1 MRFLLPVISS
11 LFELRR
17 PPVRRVLLKQIY
29 FTGNEAAWIMLL
41 IGFALGGIVVS
52 QLHDQYGQSRE
63 AAMRLLAALSFRE
76 LTPLMVGLVLI
87 ARSSSA
93 VASELA
99 SMRVHG
105 ELRSLM
111 RYGIDPV
118 GYLVLPRVLGMTLA
132 ATLLGFLLALSAQL
146 GGAFFVSGVDATYQ
160 LFQMD
165 RIVTPAMVG
174 ICLGKSALFGFA
186 ASTLAC
192 VVGLRAKAYVTEIPK
207 ASSRAVV
214 RGLVLVFL
222 LDLIWAV
229 MS

>member
-1 MRFLLPVISS
+1 MRALLPVLTS

-17 PPVRRVLLKQIY
+17 RPVRRVLLKQIY
-29 FTGNEAAWIMLL
+29 FTGNEAALIMLL

-63 AAMRLLAALSFRE
+63 AAMRLLAVLSFRE
-76 LTPLMVGLVLI
+76 LTPLTVGLVLI

-105 ELRSLM
+105 EIRSLM
-111 RYGIDPV
+111 RFGIDPI
-118 GYLVLPRVLGMTLA
+118 GYLILPRLLGMTLA
-132 ATLLGFLLALSAQL
+132 ATFLGFLLALSAQL
-146 GGAFFVSGVDATYQ
+146 GGAVFSYGTDVAYQ
-160 LFQMD
+160 LLQLD
-165 RIVTPAMVG
+165 RILTPVMVG
-174 ICLGKSALFGFA
+174 VCLAKSALFGFA
-186 ASTLAC
+186 AALVAC
-192 VVGLRAKAYVTEIPK
+192 LVGLRAKPYVTEIPK

-222 LDLIWAV
+222 LDLLWAV
-229 MS
+229 VA

>member
-1 MRFLLPVISS
+1 MPLPTVLTSLL
-11 LFELRR
+11 ELRR

-29 FTGNEAAWIMLL
+29 FTGNEAAFIVLL

-63 AAMRLLAALSFRE
+63 AAQRLLAMLSFRE
-76 LTPLMVGLVLI
+76 ITPLMVGLVLI

-111 RYGIDPV
+111 RFGIDPV
-118 GYLVLPRVLGMTLA
+118 AYLILPRVLGMTIA
-132 ATLLGFLLALSAQL
+132 SALLGFLLATSVQI
-146 GGAFFVSGVDATYQ
+146 GGAVFASGADVSYELLQVDRV
-160 LFQMD
+160 L
-165 RIVTPAMVG
+165 TPGMVLT
-174 ICLGKSALFGFA
+174 CLGKSALFGMA
-186 ASTLAC
+186 ASLVAC
-192 VVGLRAKAYVTEIPK
+192 VVGLRAKPYVTEIPK

-214 RGLVLVFL
+214 RGLIAVFL
-222 LDLIWAV
+222 IDLVWSLV
-229 MS
+229 G